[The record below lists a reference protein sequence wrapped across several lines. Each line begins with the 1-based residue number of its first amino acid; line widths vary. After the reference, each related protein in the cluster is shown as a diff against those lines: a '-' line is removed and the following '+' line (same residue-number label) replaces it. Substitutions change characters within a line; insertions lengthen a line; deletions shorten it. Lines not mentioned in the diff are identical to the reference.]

1 MAQDRLPPL
10 NALKAFE
17 AVARHMSFTK
27 AADELKVTPG
37 AISQHIRALEE
48 EIGTPLFKRLG
59 RQILLTDAAQSAL
72 PALREGF
79 DRINDAARLMRQP
92 MGRRK
97 VAVSVAPSF
106 AAKWLV
112 PRMDGFHAAH
122 PEIEIWISADMTT
135 VDFSVADVDIAI
147 RYGAGLYE
155 GCVSE
160 KLLNETIIPVAA
172 PSLVNGAP
180 GIEKPADLSKHTLL
194 HDGSVEQDPTCPD
207 WAMWLKARGVQ
218 GVDAARGPRFNQTS
232 LVIEAAAAGRGVA
245 LAKRAIAQSDLEAG
259 RLLPLFEDTTPLAF
273 AYWLVWP
280 KGRTLT
286 APLRAFMNWVRDEAK
301 KETASAVA
309 A

>member
-37 AISQHIRALEE
+37 AISQHIRSLEE

-79 DRINDAARLMRQP
+79 DRITDAARLMRQP
-92 MGRRK
+92 LGRRK

-112 PRMDGFHAAH
+112 PRMDSFHSAH

-160 KLLNETIIPVAA
+160 KLLNETIVPVAA
-172 PSLVNGAP
+172 PSLVNGFSK
-180 GIEKPADLSKHTLL
+180 IEKPADLAKHTLL

-207 WAMWLKARGVQ
+207 WPMWLKARGVQ

-259 RLLPLFEDTTPLAF
+259 RLLALFEDATPLAF

-286 APLRAFMNWVRDEAK
+286 QPLRAFMNWVREEAK

-309 A
+309 V